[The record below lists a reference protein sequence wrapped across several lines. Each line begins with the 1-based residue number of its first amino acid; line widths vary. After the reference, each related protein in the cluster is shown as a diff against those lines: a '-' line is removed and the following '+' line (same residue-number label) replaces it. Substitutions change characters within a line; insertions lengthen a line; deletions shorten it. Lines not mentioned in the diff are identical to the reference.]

1 MGSYFFPVK
10 ISWIKSALGGVVIL
24 GIPLIYFF
32 SSSDDEKTPIEPQIE
47 FVEQTEQLLA
57 DLSKQSKTVS
67 EDPKR
72 STDNN
77 QTQPKTTD
85 FKVKI
90 LTSVEPQE
98 ELTSEIN
105 HTPED
110 DPVTE
115 PPWKK
120 ELDVFLQGDQ
130 SPKEFFNSLSL
141 ENWKEARDALALAYE
156 QQQLPQAKNFQDKFW
171 MRVGEI
177 GGQEVAQELLKD
189 GDPAFGKI
197 LKGWAKA
204 SPQEMFDYY
213 ADLNLR
219 SPEVQNYLDK
229 TNSREIP
236 LMDQFSSGMIDEVLR
251 NSNGKIGNNQL
262 DSANDLIDHFLQNDK
277 GKAESLMREF
287 TERVI
292 KGRDK
297 ETLKQWVAGYKEP
310 ELQAGTA
317 QRVIESGVFDKN
329 PLEAVEFANSLNS
342 TKAKRSALSSAY
354 ARLAGG
360 VNGHDPN
367 ITASELNAMEDGPE
381 RDFALNGFAHGL
393 VRKDP
398 EAAIQWASSISN
410 EGFRNVVTKNINKRI
425 NAEVLSKK
433 SPQEVTQD

>member
-1 MGSYFFPVK
+1 MLGWFP
-10 ISWIKSALGGVVIL
+10 IL
-24 GIPLIYFF
+24 
-32 SSSDDEKTPIEPQIE
+32 
-47 FVEQTEQLLA
+47 
-57 DLSKQSKTVS
+57 
-67 EDPKR
+67 
-72 STDNN
+72 
-77 QTQPKTTD
+77 
-85 FKVKI
+85 
-90 LTSVEPQE
+90 
-98 ELTSEIN
+98 
-105 HTPED
+105 
-110 DPVTE
+110 
-115 PPWKK
+115 
-120 ELDVFLQGDQ
+120 
-130 SPKEFFNSLSL
+130 
-141 ENWKEARDALALAYE
+141 
-156 QQQLPQAKNFQDKFW
+156 
-171 MRVGEI
+171 I
-177 GGQEVAQELLKD
+177 G
-189 GDPAFGKI
+189 
-197 LKGWAKA
+197 
-204 SPQEMFDYY
+204 
-213 ADLNLR
+213 
-219 SPEVQNYLDK
+219 
-229 TNSREIP
+229 
-236 LMDQFSSGMIDEVLR
+236 
-251 NSNGKIGNNQL
+251 
-262 DSANDLIDHFLQNDK
+262 HFLQNDK

-360 VNGHDPN
+360 VNGNDPN

>member
-1 MGSYFFPVK
+1 M
-10 ISWIKSALGGVVIL
+10 AL

-32 SSSDDEKTPIEPQIE
+32 SSSDEEKAFSASQNE
-47 FVEQTEQLLA
+47 FVEQTEQLIA
-57 DLSKQSKTVS
+57 DLFAETKVSSKSPKLSTV
-67 EDPKR
+67 
-72 STDNN
+72 DNR
-77 QTQPKTTD
+77 TRPSISRPQPEA
-85 FKVKI
+85 
-90 LTSVEPQE
+90 LNYAEPQE

-105 HTPED
+105 YTSED
-110 DPVTE
+110 DPVSE
-115 PPWKK
+115 PQWKK
-120 ELDVFLQGDQ
+120 ELDIFFQGET
-130 SPKEFFNSLSL
+130 SPKEFFSSLSID
-141 ENWKEARDALALAYE
+141 NWKEARDTLALAYE
-156 QQQLPQAKNFQDKFW
+156 EKKLPQSKNFQDKFW
-171 MRVGEI
+171 TRVGEV
-177 GGQEVAQELLKD
+177 GGQAVAEELLRE
-189 GDPAFGKI
+189 GDPAFAKI
-197 LKGWAKA
+197 LKGWAKKT
-204 SPQEMFDYY
+204 PQEMFDYY

-251 NSNGKIGNNQL
+251 NSNGKIGNAQL
-262 DSANDLIDHFLQNDK
+262 DSANDLIDYFLQNDK

-287 TERVI
+287 SERVI

-329 PLEAVEFANSLNS
+329 PLEAVEFANSLDS

-367 ITASELNAMEDGPE
+367 ITATELNAMEDGWQ

-393 VRKDP
+393 VRRDP
-398 EAAIQWASSISN
+398 DAAIQWANSISN
-410 EGFRNVVTKNINKRI
+410 EGFRKVVTNNITKRI
-425 NAEVLSKK
+425 NAEVLPRLS
-433 SPQEVTQD
+433 SQEADQN

>member
-1 MGSYFFPVK
+1 MGSYFFPMK
-10 ISWIKSALGGVVIL
+10 ISWIKLALGGVVIL

-120 ELDVFLQGDQ
+120 ELDIFLQGDQ

-156 QQQLPQAKNFQDKFW
+156 QQQLPQSKNFQDKFW

-229 TNSREIP
+229 TDSREIP
-236 LMDQFSSGMIDEVLR
+236 LMDKFSSSIIDEILR
-251 NSNGKIGNNQL
+251 NPDFKIGKNQL
-262 DSANDLIDHFLQNDK
+262 KRTNEVIDYFIETNPA
-277 GKAESLMREF
+277 KAESLMREF

-317 QRVIESGVFDKN
+317 RSSRICQFFELHQSQALR
-329 PLEAVEFANSLNS
+329 PLICIRQACRGS
-342 TKAKRSALSSAY
+342 
-354 ARLAGG
+354 
-360 VNGHDPN
+360 
-367 ITASELNAMEDGPE
+367 
-381 RDFALNGFAHGL
+381 
-393 VRKDP
+393 
-398 EAAIQWASSISN
+398 QW
-410 EGFRNVVTKNINKRI
+410 T
-425 NAEVLSKK
+425 
-433 SPQEVTQD
+433 